1 MLFLQPRKYP
11 WRLRCNLEIHKLLI
25 NKFKKYDL
33 RTIRFGTVRE
43 EAHIPGNEKLPDPD
57 GRVVITLNEVNYIRF
72 SLGKQ
77 ELINQS
83 DLNDLRARLL
93 ASAESANN

>member
-1 MLFLQPRKYP
+1 MIYV
-11 WRLRCNLEIHKLLI
+11 LLDSELCE
-25 NKFKKYDL
+25 KK
-33 RTIRFGTVRE
+33 RIFQE
-43 EAHIPGNEKLPDPD
+43 NEKLPEPD

-72 SLGKQ
+72 PLGKQ

-93 ASAESANN
+93 TSAESANN

>member
-1 MLFLQPRKYP
+1 MIYV
-11 WRLRCNLEIHKLLI
+11 LLDSELCE
-25 NKFKKYDL
+25 KK
-33 RTIRFGTVRE
+33 RIFQE
-43 EAHIPGNEKLPDPD
+43 NEKLPDPD

-93 ASAESANN
+93 TSTESANN

>member
-1 MLFLQPRKYP
+1 MIYV
-11 WRLRCNLEIHKLLI
+11 LLDSELCE
-25 NKFKKYDL
+25 KK
-33 RTIRFGTVRE
+33 RIFQE
-43 EAHIPGNEKLPDPD
+43 NEKLPDPD

-83 DLNDLRARLL
+83 DLNDLRAKLL
-93 ASAESANN
+93 TSTESADN

>member
-1 MLFLQPRKYP
+1 MIYV
-11 WRLRCNLEIHKLLI
+11 LLDSELCE
-25 NKFKKYDL
+25 KK
-33 RTIRFGTVRE
+33 RIFQE
-43 EAHIPGNEKLPDPD
+43 NEKLPEPD
-57 GRVVITLNEVNYIRF
+57 GRVIITLNEVNYIRF

-93 ASAESANN
+93 TSAESANN

>member
-1 MLFLQPRKYP
+1 MIYV
-11 WRLRCNLEIHKLLI
+11 LLDSELCE
-25 NKFKKYDL
+25 KK
-33 RTIRFGTVRE
+33 RIFQE
-43 EAHIPGNEKLPDPD
+43 NEKLPDPD

-83 DLNDLRARLL
+83 DLNDLRAGLL

>member
-1 MLFLQPRKYP
+1 MIYV
-11 WRLRCNLEIHKLLI
+11 LLDSELCE
-25 NKFKKYDL
+25 KK
-33 RTIRFGTVRE
+33 RIFQE
-43 EAHIPGNEKLPDPD
+43 NEKLPEPD

-83 DLNDLRARLL
+83 DLNDLRARLM
-93 ASAESANN
+93 ASAESTNN

>member
-1 MLFLQPRKYP
+1 MIYV
-11 WRLRCNLEIHKLLI
+11 LLDSELCE
-25 NKFKKYDL
+25 KK
-33 RTIRFGTVRE
+33 RIFQE
-43 EAHIPGNEKLPDPD
+43 NEKLPEPD

-83 DLNDLRARLL
+83 DLNDLRAMLL

>member
-1 MLFLQPRKYP
+1 MIYV
-11 WRLRCNLEIHKLLI
+11 LLDSELCE
-25 NKFKKYDL
+25 KK
-33 RTIRFGTVRE
+33 RIFQE
-43 EAHIPGNEKLPDPD
+43 NEKLPEPD

-77 ELINQS
+77 ELINQP
-83 DLNDLRARLL
+83 DLNDLRAKLM

>member
-1 MLFLQPRKYP
+1 MIYV
-11 WRLRCNLEIHKLLI
+11 LLDSELCE
-25 NKFKKYDL
+25 KK
-33 RTIRFGTVRE
+33 RIFQE
-43 EAHIPGNEKLPDPD
+43 NEKLPEPD

-77 ELINQS
+77 ELINQP

>member
-1 MLFLQPRKYP
+1 MIYV
-11 WRLRCNLEIHKLLI
+11 LLDSELCE
-25 NKFKKYDL
+25 KK
-33 RTIRFGTVRE
+33 RIFQE
-43 EAHIPGNEKLPDPD
+43 NEKLPDPD

-83 DLNDLRARLL
+83 DLNDLRARLK
-93 ASAESANN
+93 ASANNND

>member
-1 MLFLQPRKYP
+1 MIYV
-11 WRLRCNLEIHKLLI
+11 LLDSELCE
-25 NKFKKYDL
+25 KK
-33 RTIRFGTVRE
+33 RIFQE
-43 EAHIPGNEKLPDPD
+43 NEKLPEPD

-93 ASAESANN
+93 VSAESANN

>member
-1 MLFLQPRKYP
+1 MIYV
-11 WRLRCNLEIHKLLI
+11 LLDSELCE
-25 NKFKKYDL
+25 KK
-33 RTIRFGTVRE
+33 RIFQE
-43 EAHIPGNEKLPDPD
+43 NEKLPDPD

-83 DLNDLRARLL
+83 DLNGLRARLL
-93 ASAESANN
+93 ASAESTNN

>member
-1 MLFLQPRKYP
+1 MIYV
-11 WRLRCNLEIHKLLI
+11 LLDSELCE
-25 NKFKKYDL
+25 KK
-33 RTIRFGTVRE
+33 RIFQE
-43 EAHIPGNEKLPDPD
+43 NEKLPDPD

-93 ASAESANN
+93 VSAESANN

>member
-1 MLFLQPRKYP
+1 MIYV
-11 WRLRCNLEIHKLLI
+11 LLDSELCE
-25 NKFKKYDL
+25 KK
-33 RTIRFGTVRE
+33 RIFQE
-43 EAHIPGNEKLPDPD
+43 NEKLPEPD

-93 ASAESANN
+93 TSAESTNN

>member
-1 MLFLQPRKYP
+1 MIYV
-11 WRLRCNLEIHKLLI
+11 LLDSELCE
-25 NKFKKYDL
+25 KK
-33 RTIRFGTVRE
+33 RIFQE
-43 EAHIPGNEKLPDPD
+43 NEKLPDPD

-93 ASAESANN
+93 ALAESANN

>member
-1 MLFLQPRKYP
+1 MIYV
-11 WRLRCNLEIHKLLI
+11 LLDSDLCE
-25 NKFKKYDL
+25 KK
-33 RTIRFGTVRE
+33 RIFQE
-43 EAHIPGNEKLPDPD
+43 NEKLPEPD

-93 ASAESANN
+93 TSAESANN

>member
-1 MLFLQPRKYP
+1 MIYV
-11 WRLRCNLEIHKLLI
+11 LLDSELCE
-25 NKFKKYDL
+25 KK
-33 RTIRFGTVRE
+33 RIFQE
-43 EAHIPGNEKLPDPD
+43 NEKLPDPD

-93 ASAESANN
+93 ASAESTNN